1 MNFVRFL
8 NSFCKNTRGRRMAK
22 TQNSE
27 GPPPPLV
34 EPVLVPRPRMV
45 HFRTNKSQY
54 LSRSR
59 FMFLVYCL
67 AFVLLIVALIQW
79 EFVSH
84 TKDLTDFFLD
94 KCLVS
99 IVCML
104 VAIPLMA
111 VFLLVR
117 AVRYLPIL
125 GWLLVLV
132 IVELLVVG
140 ICTLAANCDGFVFLA
155 LFGLT
160 AVLVVVSLLI
170 GSCIPCD
177 LTKNVAK
184 LFIVCVLLFHL
195 ALYLLMLYML
205 IIPDISVFLA
215 FSFLVVL
222 VVCLLTCYH
231 AQLIRGRGYADIPTT
246 EGLFAVT
253 VLFCY
258 FCKILMIFCF
268 WDRNRRVGDLM
279 HREQA
284 RGVCGDDCTPDK
296 DMPLFN
302 GSFKDFDYDN
312 DVIQSPDK

>member
-132 IVELLVVG
+132 IISGRTSGGWYLYPGSQLRRLRVPGPVRADCRAGGCQSTDRQLH
-140 ICTLAANCDGFVFLA
+140 TL
-155 LFGLT
+155 
-160 AVLVVVSLLI
+160 
-170 GSCIPCD
+170 
-177 LTKNVAK
+177 
-184 LFIVCVLLFHL
+184 
-195 ALYLLMLYML
+195 
-205 IIPDISVFLA
+205 
-215 FSFLVVL
+215 
-222 VVCLLTCYH
+222 
-231 AQLIRGRGYADIPTT
+231 
-246 EGLFAVT
+246 
-253 VLFCY
+253 
-258 FCKILMIFCF
+258 
-268 WDRNRRVGDLM
+268 
-279 HREQA
+279 
-284 RGVCGDDCTPDK
+284 
-296 DMPLFN
+296 
-302 GSFKDFDYDN
+302 
-312 DVIQSPDK
+312 